1 MNARRVINAA
11 AALGVVWLA
20 AGCGLINEGAKA
32 ISATTTIAGQAPGPV
47 NTGNAPAVACLTE
60 FQTVEMAV
68 TSYELLVGVKPT
80 TEAEMIP
87 DYLYAESELF
97 DISPTGEVIPAP
109 GSGC

>member
-1 MNARRVINAA
+1 MNATRVMYAA
-11 AALGVVWLA
+11 AAVGVAWLA
-20 AGCGLINEGAKA
+20 AGCGLIKEGAEA

-60 FQTVEMAV
+60 LQTVELAV
-68 TSYELLVGVKPT
+68 TSYELLEGAKPT
-80 TEAEMIP
+80 TEAELIP
-87 DYLYAESELF
+87 NYLRAESELF